1 MGSLNGVVIGA
12 GIIVKE
18 QPSNIFEEEGDH
30 KIHDAVCSDFD
41 EVKVQKTRGFF
52 AHTRHQLSTPK

>member
-12 GIIVKE
+12 GFIVKTQHICE
-18 QPSNIFEEEGDH
+18 QEGDH

-41 EVKVQKTRGFF
+41 VVKVQKTRGFF